1 MNVTVEA
8 QNIVLSPEW
17 KRQVESRLSDLSDP
31 RDPVIK
37 ARTICSYHQSQH
49 PPAEV
54 NLVVNLRGKNIVIN
68 KRGEHVDAALKKA
81 LDTVK
86 REIRQFYDLRIA
98 HRAKSGTTRDISYSE
113 EAPVVDEPDEL

>member
-1 MNVTVEA
+1 MNITVEA

-17 KRQVESRLSDLSDP
+17 KRQVVSRLSDLSDP

-37 ARTICSYHQSQH
+37 ARTICSYHQGQH

-54 NLVVNLRGKNIVIN
+54 NLVVNLRGKNIVVN

-98 HRAKSGTTRDISYSE
+98 QRAKSGTTRDIPYSE
-113 EAPVVDEPDEL
+113 EAPVIDELDEF